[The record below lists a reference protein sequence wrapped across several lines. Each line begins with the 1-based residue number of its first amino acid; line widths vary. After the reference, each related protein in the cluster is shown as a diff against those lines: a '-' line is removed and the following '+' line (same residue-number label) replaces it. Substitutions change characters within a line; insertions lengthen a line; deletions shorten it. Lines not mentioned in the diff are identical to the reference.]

1 MFYRSS
7 NTSAFDLK
15 VDWSVLEEKS
25 FFKMLRLAFSSKLD
39 CGFHIIFIAKTAS
52 KKLGALIVLQFLSPE
67 VTKHLYKCTIAHAW
81 NAVVIW
87 AGAPRCYLELLD
99 KLQKRI
105 CMSVDPSLAAS
116 LELLFHRR
124 NLPSLSLFYRHY
136 FERCSYEL
144 SQLVSLPYSR
154 GRSTRYSD
162 RLHEFSVTIPRC
174 YKDVYV
180 NSFFPLTARI
190 WSSLPI

>member
-1 MFYRSS
+1 MHGMW
-7 NTSAFDLK
+7 L
-15 VDWSVLEEKS
+15 S
-25 FFKMLRLAFSSKLD
+25 F
-39 CGFHIIFIAKTAS
+39 
-52 KKLGALIVLQFLSPE
+52 
-67 VTKHLYKCTIAHAW
+67 
-81 NAVVIW
+81 W

-99 KLQKRI
+99 QLQKRI

-124 NLPSLSLFYRHY
+124 NLPSLSLFYRYY
-136 FERCSYEL
+136 FERCSSEL
-144 SQLVSLPYSR
+144 SQLVSLAYPR

-190 WSSLPI
+190 WSSLPLECFPLTYDLNGFESRTNKHL